1 MYYYIIYNIYNIIYI
16 TLLYYNIILIL
27 YIIILSVVVDS
38 NPTQANFL

>member
-27 YIIILSVVVDS
+27 YIIILSVVVGS

>member
-27 YIIILSVVVDS
+27 DILILSVVVGS

>member
-27 YIIILSVVVDS
+27 YIIILSVVVGS
-38 NPTQANFL
+38 NLTQANFL